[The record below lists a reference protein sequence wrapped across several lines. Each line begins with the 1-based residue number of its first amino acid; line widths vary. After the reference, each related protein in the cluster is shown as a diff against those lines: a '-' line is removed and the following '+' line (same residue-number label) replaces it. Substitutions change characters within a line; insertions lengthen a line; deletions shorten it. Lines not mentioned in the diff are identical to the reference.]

1 MTTLL
6 NEKYEALKSFL
17 VEQNEATYNDFTE
30 NVDAVYNDSWGTFEL
45 FGNEY
50 RVLTDEEADKAAE
63 EYIEES
69 LWAFNAEFILEHSK
83 IEVVGHEY
91 DEIVKAFRKMQE
103 TLCESASAL
112 VKALVT
118 DINDSIDDFV
128 QAAVEADGRGHFI
141 SSYNGEEYESENFY
155 IYRTN

>member
-1 MTTLL
+1 MIS
-6 NEKYEALKSFL
+6 LKMWMLS
-17 VEQNEATYNDFTE
+17 TMIHG
-30 NVDAVYNDSWGTFEL
+30 GTFEL

-50 RVLTDEEADKAAE
+50 KILTDEEADKAAE
-63 EYIEES
+63 ESIEES

-83 IEVVGHEY
+83 IEVVGREY
-91 DEIVKAFRKMQE
+91 DEIVKAFHKMQE
-103 TLCESASAL
+103 TLCESANAL

-141 SSYNGEEYESENFY
+141 SSYDGEEYESENFY